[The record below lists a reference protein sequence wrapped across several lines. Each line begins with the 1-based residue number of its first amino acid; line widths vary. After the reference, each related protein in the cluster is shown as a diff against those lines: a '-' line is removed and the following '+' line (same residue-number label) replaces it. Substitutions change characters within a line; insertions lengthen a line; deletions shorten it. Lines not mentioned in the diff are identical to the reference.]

1 MSILYIKFKHTIRD
15 EHDLYDNTASSETRF
30 RARTGALRL
39 NWERR
44 RTDGY
49 TICDLCKMNLIE
61 DVHHFVMKCPAISG
75 TRKSILGLQR
85 PYQEDKDRTIAE
97 FILFDHKTEEII
109 CMNLDDLQKLWQHR
123 SKILH

>member
-1 MSILYIKFKHTIRD
+1 MNTILYDI
-15 EHDLYDNTASSETRF
+15 TASSVTLF

-44 RTDGY
+44 HTDGH

-61 DVHHFVMKCPAISG
+61 DVHHFVMECPAITG
-75 TRKSILGLQR
+75 TRKSIRGLQR

-97 FILFDHKTEEII
+97 FLLFDHKTEEMI
-109 CMNLDDLQKLWQHR
+109 CMNLDDLQELWQHR